1 MSDVESVMELG
12 LRRMVEQLDADVDA
26 ERQAQRLVGIELD
39 KMYSGDDKRLVQLTL
54 GTLYAVRELN
64 EMWFRMM
71 DLHEHMKE
79 TYDDDP
85 VMELLSLASMVKA
98 RKDIALYQCELL
110 TVCNQACETVSKRKD
125 DDE

>member
-1 MSDVESVMELG
+1 MSDTASSLG
-12 LRRMVEQLDADVDA
+12 LSLQRMVEQLDTDIEA
-26 ERQAQRLVGIELD
+26 EKQAQMLVGIELD
-39 KMYSGDDKRLVQLTL
+39 RMYSGDDKRLVQLTL

-64 EMWFRMM
+64 EMWFRMI

-79 TYDDDP
+79 TYGDDP
-85 VMELLSLASMVKA
+85 ALELLSLASMAKA

-110 TVCNQACETVSKRKD
+110 TVCNQVCETVSKRKD